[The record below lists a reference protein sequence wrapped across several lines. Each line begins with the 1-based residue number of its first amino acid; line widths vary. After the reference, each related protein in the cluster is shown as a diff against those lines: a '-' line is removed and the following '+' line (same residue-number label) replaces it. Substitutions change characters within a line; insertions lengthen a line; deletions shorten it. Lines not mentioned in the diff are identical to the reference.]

1 VVPQITRQP
10 TLLVTSFFVVV
21 PLATLVLAYA
31 SGPPP
36 LLAASGVFAIHA
48 VNASVMAFSAVPGFM
63 LSSHSDVALL
73 LGAFALNALL
83 AAILARWRRRG
94 GAGSNVAPAGV
105 RDASSSVTSDLAEQ
119 LAKLAKLRDDGKLT
133 EDEYSSAK
141 QKLLK

>member
-1 VVPQITRQP
+1 
-10 TLLVTSFFVVV
+10 
-21 PLATLVLAYA
+21 
-31 SGPPP
+31 
-36 LLAASGVFAIHA
+36 
-48 VNASVMAFSAVPGFM
+48 M

-94 GAGSNVAPAGV
+94 GAGSNGAPAGV